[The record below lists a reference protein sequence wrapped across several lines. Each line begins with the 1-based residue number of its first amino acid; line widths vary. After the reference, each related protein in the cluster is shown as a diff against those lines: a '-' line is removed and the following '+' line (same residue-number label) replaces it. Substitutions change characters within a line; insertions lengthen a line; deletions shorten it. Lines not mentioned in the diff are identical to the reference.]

1 MSLPRLPPLNVL
13 RVFERAA
20 THLSFKRAALDLSV
34 TPSAVSHQIKALEG
48 QLKIALFERGARSLS
63 LTAAGADYAKT
74 LHDVFE
80 RIERSTA
87 QLHANYGRF
96 ALRLHV
102 TPFFLGEML
111 IPKLHGFRDR
121 FGDIDI
127 QVETALSR
135 LDEHPSSAD
144 LSIVLGE
151 GPWPGLVADHLVA
164 LKLVPVCAKALHD
177 QLSQDQLTRFQ
188 SATLIRYSS
197 RLDAWDFWAEKA
209 NIGAFIADRTLSF
222 DSIYAALRA
231 AEQGLGLA
239 MAPLPLAQSW
249 LERGRLVR
257 ASEHEVETPLGFYLV
272 HRQSDALRPAVKAF
286 RAWALGEFAADR

>member
-1 MSLPRLPPLNVL
+1 MSAPRLPPLNLL

-20 THLSFKRAALDLSV
+20 HRLSFKRASEDLNV

-48 QLKIALFERGARSLS
+48 QLKIALFERGARGLT
-63 LTAAGADYAKT
+63 LTAAGSEYAET
-74 LHDVFE
+74 LRDVFE

-87 QLHANYGRF
+87 QLHAHYGRF

-111 IPKLHGFRDR
+111 IPKLHGFRER

-127 QVETALSR
+127 QIETALSR
-135 LDEHPSSAD
+135 IDEHPHSAD
-144 LSIVLGE
+144 LSIVLGT
-151 GPWPGLVADHLVA
+151 GPWPGLVADRLVA
-164 LKLVPVCAKALHD
+164 VKLVPVCSPELKA
-177 QLSQDQLTRFQ
+177 QLNISHPSELQA
-188 SATLIRYSS
+188 ATLIRYSS
-197 RLDAWDFWAEKA
+197 RLDAWDLWAEKA
-209 NIGAFIADRTLSF
+209 ALKEFVVNSSLSF

-239 MAPLPLAQSW
+239 MAPLPLAASW

-257 ASEHEVETPLGFYLV
+257 AIEIEAQTALAFHLV
-272 HRQSDALRPAVKAF
+272 HREKDALRPAVKAF
-286 RAWALGEFAADR
+286 RTWVKREFRAMG